1 MISILIATYNSEKTI
16 DSALKS
22 VKEQILQDWE
32 CIIIDGASKD
42 RTLDVVKSYSEKDN
56 RFSFISEPDKGV
68 FDALNK
74 GVMMAK
80 GEWIYV
86 LGSDDRLTKDGLY
99 NFVKNKDRDSSVI
112 YGDAIAKFADG
123 REHTIRTKS
132 PSYMRFNMI
141 TSHQA
146 MIVKK
151 SVMMEFGN
159 FDIRFRLCADFDL
172 FQKIYLKGYKF
183 QYIKTP
189 VAYYGMEGLSNGFSF
204 KNDWDKYKV
213 CKKNHSNSC
222 PLFFFLLDE
231 VKWILAQIRDKVLR

>member
-16 DSALKS
+16 EAALKS
-22 VKEQILQDWE
+22 VKEQTLKDWE

-42 RTLDVVKSYSEKDN
+42 RTLEVVKSYKEKDD

-74 GVMMAK
+74 GVKLAK

-86 LGSDDRLTKDGLY
+86 LGSDDTLTKDGLSDLMMKA
-99 NFVKNKDRDSSVI
+99 NDDSKVI

-123 REHTIRTKS
+123 REHKIRTKS
-132 PSYMRFNMI
+132 PSFMRYNMI

-151 SVMMEFGN
+151 SIMEEFCN
-159 FDIRFRLCADFDL
+159 FDIRYKLCADFDL

-183 QYIKTP
+183 QYVEKA

-213 CKKNHSNSC
+213 CKKNHSNAC
-222 PLFFFLLDE
+222 PLFFFILDE
-231 VKWILAQIRDKVLR
+231 TKWILAQIRDKVLK